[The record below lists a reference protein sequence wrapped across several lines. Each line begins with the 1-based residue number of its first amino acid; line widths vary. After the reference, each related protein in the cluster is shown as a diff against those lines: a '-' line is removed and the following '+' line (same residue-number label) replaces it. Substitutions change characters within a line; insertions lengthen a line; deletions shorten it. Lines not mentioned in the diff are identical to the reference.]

1 MKTRRIVLAALLA
14 LLAWSSAQAQEK
26 PNAGSATTDTSAVT
40 ASVRIQVVL
49 TEYDGTKKI
58 ASLPYM
64 LPYAATAATD
74 DKSWRAF
81 ASLRVGVRVPIAA
94 ASSKTGEN
102 SVQYMDVGTNID
114 ARARHLDGDRY
125 AIELTVERSSL
136 YTRGENKDGKTEG
149 REWAPGD
156 PVPGSQ
162 PLIRQ
167 FRGNVTILVHDGRGA
182 EATVATDPL
191 TGHSLK
197 VEVLL
202 TSVI

>member
-26 PNAGSATTDTSAVT
+26 PNAGSASADTTAVA

-58 ASLPYM
+58 ASLPYV
-64 LPYAATAATD
+64 LPYAVTD
-74 DKSWRAF
+74 ERSGRGS

-94 ASSKTGEN
+94 VSSKTGEN
-102 SVQYMDVGTNID
+102 TIQYTDIGTNID
-114 ARARHLDGDRY
+114 ARAKHLDGDRY
-125 AIELTVERSSL
+125 AVELTVERSSL
-136 YTRGENKDGKTEG
+136 YSRAENKEGKTEG
-149 REWAPGD
+149 KEWTPGD
-156 PVPGSQ
+156 PAPGSQ
-162 PLIRQ
+162 PLVRQ
-167 FRGNVTILVHDGRGA
+167 FRGNVTILVHDGHGA

-202 TSVI
+202 TSVT